1 MSLKSLI
8 FALLVVV
15 SPAVSLAEKAP
26 VATAEGLIS
35 EGKDLAAI
43 SVLKR
48 AVQEHPDAYQAW
60 FLLGVTQA
68 RKRHF
73 DDAIAA
79 FGKVVQLQPELAE
92 PHNNLAV
99 IYNEMGNLTAAVREL
114 EASLKLNPDYVTA
127 HENIGDLYV
136 KLAARSYKEAL
147 SQRENAQLRSRYENL
162 LLIRKPATVQQTP
175 TEHLNVETKREPV
188 VAATDASSPSD
199 QALAAIE
206 AWRIAWSSRDLDAYF
221 AAYAADFD
229 PGSNFDS
236 VAEWKAYKQ
245 AVISKRSFINVT
257 INNIVVSEVAAGEI
271 KAVFLQNFIADSFQS
286 NNQKELLLKRV
297 GERWKITH
305 ELSN

>member
-1 MSLKSLI
+1 MLLKTLI
-8 FALLVVV
+8 FALFVVV
-15 SPAVSLAEKAP
+15 APAVSLAEKTP

-48 AVQEHPDAYQAW
+48 AVQEHPDVYQTW

-175 TEHLNVETKREPV
+175 TEHLNIETKSEPV
-188 VAATDASSPSD
+188 VTATDASSPSD
-199 QALAAIE
+199 QALAVIE

-286 NNQKELLLKRV
+286 NNQKELLLKKV
-297 GERWKITH
+297 GESWKITH